1 MRKMNELTIA
11 YHQGDEILLHRVGNH
26 GVPGRAFSREA
37 SEEAADQGECSEHV
51 LARRITW

>member
-1 MRKMNELTIA
+1 MRKINELTIA
-11 YHQGDEILLHRVGNH
+11 YHQGDEILLHHVGDH